1 MHSPLRYL
9 NSAPEALRL
18 ARLRSENDAFITGCF
33 RNGAGTSGEVLEV
46 FATKRRDR
54 KVALKFLERMMKRY
68 GRPGTIVT
76 DRPRSYGAA
85 PASNEVPFRRER
97 VTVSN
102 SGQSSLCDDAGTP

>member
-1 MHSPLRYL
+1 VHSPFRYF

-33 RNGAGTSGEVLEV
+33 RSDAGTSGEVLEV

-54 KVALKFLERMMKRY
+54 RAVLKFLERMMKRY

-76 DRPRSYGAA
+76 DRRRSYGAVMA
-85 PASNEVPFRRER
+85 EWRQAV
-97 VTVSN
+97 
-102 SGQSSLCDDAGTP
+102 A